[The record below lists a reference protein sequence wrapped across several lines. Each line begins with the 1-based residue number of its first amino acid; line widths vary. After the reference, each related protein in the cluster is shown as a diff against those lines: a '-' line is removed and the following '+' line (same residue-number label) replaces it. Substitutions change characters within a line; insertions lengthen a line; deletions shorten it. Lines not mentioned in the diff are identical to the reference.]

1 MTTDSTSVPDALQ
14 CISCARKCLIF
25 CTDAAWARQTEQQGR
40 AVRRRLSECFCRLL
54 GPSNIDACADFSL
67 SGSAVA
73 ISSAFLLAVPAVLC
87 HTARQRGHNSATIS
101 LSLSLSLS
109 PQGLVAAEVATS
121 ARFVPMVTNRVKINM
136 MHCLHVLS
144 PRHVLRAERF
154 TRCTIFHVTPSP

>member
-1 MTTDSTSVPDALQ
+1 MRVP
-14 CISCARKCLIF
+14 IFHCL
-25 CTDAAWARQTEQQGR
+25 GPLL
-40 AVRRRLSECFCRLL
+40 LSRLL
-54 GPSNIDACADFSL
+54 
-67 SGSAVA
+67 
-73 ISSAFLLAVPAVLC
+73 SSWPFLLFYATPPASVGIIVLPFL
-87 HTARQRGHNSATIS
+87 A
-101 LSLSLSLS
+101 LSLSLS